1 MPHKFIITVTQ
12 TVELDLG
19 LEEGEKP
26 DPHDAEIR
34 NYVYAEFMM
43 RVVNDTIDSESVEV
57 ELEEE
62 D

>member
-1 MPHKFIITVTQ
+1 MSHKFTITVTQ

-26 DPHDAEIR
+26 DPHEAELR
-34 NYVYAEFMM
+34 QYVYAEFMM
-43 RVVNDTIDSESVEV
+43 RVVNDQIDSESIEV

-62 D
+62 